1 MNISIETA
9 KAEPQK
15 NSLALKNGEVV
26 QEYTIIESL
35 GVGGFGVTY
44 LARDVNLNL
53 SVAVKEYFP
62 ADLVCRAADGSVQVL
77 DDSNEE
83 RFQWGLERFV
93 EEART
98 LAAFRHPNIVRVL
111 RYFIANGT
119 AYIVMEYESGHSL
132 KHWYPLQTS
141 FDNKLL
147 LKLVL
152 PLLDGLELIH
162 DAGFLHRD
170 IKPDN
175 VYIRA
180 DGSPVL
186 IDFGS
191 ARRSTTDDDLTAIV
205 SPGFAPFEQYHAQG
219 KQGPWTDLY
228 SLAAVMYW
236 LVSGSKPTESLSRQK
251 KDTMVPAL
259 QCGRTKA
266 INATVLSAIDWAL
279 NTEETSRPQT
289 VAEFRAC
296 LLGETD
302 FDLTVAAA
310 VPPLTGREEDATV
323 KVAAKPQQKAT
334 TVAHQGN
341 MVCSVLFLD
350 IIAYSKVSVQQQYEI
365 KTLFNQLILAKL
377 KPIAESSRIT
387 LDTGDGAG
395 ICFMGDPEEVLHG
408 AMDIRRALDD
418 QDRMKVRMGLHIGP
432 IRILN
437 DMNGHSNVIG
447 DGINAAQRVM
457 SFADENTLLVS
468 RSFYD
473 VVACLSDEAAFSFEY
488 IGGQADKHG
497 RVHDLY
503 SVKTVDVCD
512 IDDRTLHLKK
522 QIVQPVADIPQEI
535 LLDVEKELVQH
546 LGPLAPVLIRKALS
560 KVSNEQEL
568 RELLAQS
575 IVDPVQRERFRNSHA
590 SRSRDMSHLHT
601 SLLSN
606 SGAVNSKTIV
616 SSPAVTAKDSVS
628 SPVSQSGTTLH
639 PWLAQEV
646 IAQLENILARIIGP
660 LARVLIKKEARKVN
674 DLDSLCL
681 ALAAHIDDT
690 QSRQLFLQD
699 TSALRSKSG

>member
-1 MNISIETA
+1 MNTGIETG
-9 KAEPQK
+9 KAGPEK
-15 NSLALKNGEVV
+15 ISLALKKGEVV
-26 QEYTIIESL
+26 QEYSIEQTL

-77 DDSNEE
+77 DSSTEE

-132 KHWYPLQTS
+132 KHWYPLQTK
-141 FDNKLL
+141 FDNDLL
-147 LKLVL
+147 LKLIL
-152 PLLDGLELIH
+152 PLLDGLEMIH
-162 DAGFLHRD
+162 GAGFLHRD

-191 ARRSTTDDDLTAIV
+191 ARRSTTEGDMTAIV
-205 SPGFAPFEQYHAQG
+205 SPGFAPFEQYHSQG

-236 LVSGSKPTESLSRQK
+236 LVSGNKPTESLSRQK

-259 QCGRTKA
+259 QCGRAKS
-266 INATVLSAIDWAL
+266 INSTVLTAIDWAL

-289 VAEFRAC
+289 VAEFRNC

-302 FDLTVAAA
+302 FDLTA
-310 VPPLTGREEDATV
+310 EEPVTARTNRGDDATV
-323 KVAAKPQQKAT
+323 RVAAMPRQKVTAP
-334 TVAHQGN
+334 VHQGN

-350 IIAYSKVSVQQQYEI
+350 IIAYSRESVQQQFEI
-365 KTLFNQLILAKL
+365 KTLFNQMILAKL
-377 KPIAESSRIT
+377 KHIAESSRIT

-395 ICFMGDPEEVLHG
+395 ICFMGDPEEVLQG

-418 QDRMKVRMGLHIGP
+418 QKRMKVRMGLHIGP
-432 IRILN
+432 VRILN

-457 SFADENTLLVS
+457 SFADESTLLVS

-473 VVACLSDEAAFSFEY
+473 VVACLSDEGAFSFQY

-497 RVHDLY
+497 RVHELY
-503 SVKTVDVCD
+503 SVLPVNVCN
-512 IDDRTLHLKK
+512 IEDRSHHVNK
-522 QIVQPVADIPQEI
+522 QAVRPNADIPQEI
-535 LLDVEKELVQH
+535 IFSIETELAQH
-546 LGPLAPVLIRKALS
+546 LGPLAPVLIRKALG
-560 KVSNEQEL
+560 KVANEQEL

-575 IVDPVQRERFRNSHA
+575 IVDPIQRDRFS
-590 SRSRDMSHLHT
+590 SSHT
-601 SLLSN
+601 SRPGDKSQPQTSVLSN
-606 SGAVNSKTIV
+606 SRTIISHTV
-616 SSPAVTAKDSVS
+616 ISSPSASSKSSIS
-628 SPVSQSGTTLH
+628 SPLSQSGPTVQ
-639 PWLAQEV
+639 PWLEQEV
-646 IAQLENILARIIGP
+646 IAQLEKILARIIGP
-660 LARVLIKKEARKVN
+660 LARVLIKKEARKTN
-674 DLDSLCL
+674 DLNSLCS
-681 ALAAHIDDT
+681 ALAQHIDDP
-690 QSRQLFLQD
+690 QSRQIFLREI
-699 TSALRSKSG
+699 SAIRSI